1 MALQGLRLV
10 GAAHRGSGIMNT
22 HRATLGCEVNVC
34 QAKHC
39 DAQRM
44 QDCALRKAYQW
55 RVARLRILFSQA
67 RSERVRK
74 AISIKL
80 HKLEAKCPNETSGT
94 DV

>member
-1 MALQGLRLV
+1 
-10 GAAHRGSGIMNT
+10 MNPWKEK
-22 HRATLGCEVNVC
+22 LGCEVNVC

-44 QDCALRKAYQW
+44 ELCALRKAYQW

-74 AISIKL
+74 AISFKL
-80 HKLEAKCPNETSGT
+80 HKLEAKCPDETSGT